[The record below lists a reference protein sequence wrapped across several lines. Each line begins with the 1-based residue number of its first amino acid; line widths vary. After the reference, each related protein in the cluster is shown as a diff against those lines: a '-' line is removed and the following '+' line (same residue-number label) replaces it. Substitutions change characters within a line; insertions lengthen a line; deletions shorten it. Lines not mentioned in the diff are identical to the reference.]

1 MKMSEEVDELFT
13 GMFKLKGKLKQPEFD
28 GSVDYETKKGDR
40 TKFEYATYKAVSE
53 AIRTAAQDSA
63 SGIDFQQE
71 VINEENI
78 IKVLTIVTHSS
89 GQYMIHGPF
98 TFKHNGGNAQNVGS
112 LTTYAKR
119 YQLSAVFGI
128 AGEKDDDAQST
139 ALETEEIVP
148 PSTRSE
154 LSQAQMTV
162 AEKKLEELAEKNAV
176 ELSDVIEEL
185 TERLQFSI
193 GQVEALSMG
202 QYGILMN
209 VINKELNRKSKPMK
223 QSARDLFKDG
233 GRNNGK

>member
-1 MKMSEEVDELFT
+1 MKMSEEVDALFA
-13 GMFKLKGKLKQPEFD
+13 GMFKLKSKLKQPEFD

-40 TKFEYATYKAVSE
+40 TKFEYATYRAVSE
-53 AIRTAAQDSA
+53 AIRTAAQESG

-78 IKVLTIVTHSS
+78 IRVLTIVTHAS

-139 ALETEEIVP
+139 ALETEEIVSP
-148 PSTRSE
+148 PTRSE

-162 AEKKLEELAEKNAV
+162 AEKKLEELAEKKNL
-176 ELSDVIEEL
+176 ELSEVTEL
-185 TERLQFSI
+185 LSGRLQFSI
-193 GQVEALSMG
+193 SPIEALTMG

-209 VINKELNRKSKPMK
+209 VVNKELNKKPEPPKK
-223 QSARDLFKDG
+223 QSARDLFANG
-233 GRNNGK
+233 GKRA